1 MDKTIIGG
9 KIEFLDKGVALI
21 HSIDEVYSAGSK
33 EEQDA
38 LEDMLDNQEGT
49 DWIVVEEYIGR
60 FEVTNKCLLSLLGR
74 ISGGEDKK
82 EQ

>member
-9 KIEFLDKGVALI
+9 KIEFLDKGLALI

-38 LEDMLDNQEGT
+38 LEDMFYNQGV